1 MIKRLLKSVREFKK
15 DALLTPFFVVL
26 EVVME
31 VIIPPVMALLIDK
44 GNDGQDMAAI
54 WKYGI
59 ILVLCAMLALVFGAA
74 AGTFAARASTGFA
87 RNLRHD
93 MYYNVQNFSFS
104 NIDKFSTGSIV
115 TRLTTDV
122 TNVQNAFQMCTRIAV
137 RCPVM
142 LVFALFMAMKINSRM
157 ALVFLAVLPILAIGM
172 GILMKVVGPVFE
184 RAFKI
189 YDRMNTV
196 VQENV
201 RGIRVVKTYV
211 REDHETEKFE
221 GVSGM
226 LYRTFSKA
234 QKTMAGVM
242 PLMQFCMYACMLLI
256 SWFGARLIVGG
267 SMTTGELTSMF
278 SYAMQILMS
287 LMMVAM
293 VFVMITMAK
302 ASAER
307 VAEILDEQPD
317 LHNPA
322 NPIHEVKDGA
332 IEFDDVS
339 FSYKGDE
346 RKLALKNVNLHIKAG
361 QTVGILGGTGSAT
374 STLVQLIPRL
384 YDTTHGTVKVGGVD
398 VRDYDIEA
406 LRDQVAMVL
415 QKNVLFSGTIKEN
428 LRWGDENASDE
439 ELERV
444 CRLAQADEFIQQMPD
459 KYDTHIEQGG
469 SNVSGGQ
476 KQRLCI
482 ARALLKKPKI
492 LILDD
497 STSAVD
503 TKTDALIRKAFA
515 EEIPDTT
522 KIIIAQ
528 RVSSVQ
534 DADQIVI
541 LDGGT
546 VQAVGTHDEL
556 LAANTIF
563 QEIYNQQNRKGGE
576 EDWHDLRCADPPG
589 AAA

>member
-31 VIIPPVMALLIDK
+31 VIIPMVMALLIDK
-44 GNDGQDMAAI
+44 GIDGQDMAAI

-142 LVFALFMAMKINSRM
+142 LIFALFMAMKINSRM

-339 FSYKGDE
+339 FSYKGDAH
-346 RKLALKNVNLHIKAG
+346 KLALKNVNLHIKAG
-361 QTVGILGGTGSAT
+361 QTVGILGGTGSAK

-556 LAANTIF
+556 LAANTIY

-576 EDWHDLRCADPPG
+576 E
-589 AAA
+589 

>member
-31 VIIPPVMALLIDK
+31 VIIPLVMARLIDK
-44 GNDGQDMAAI
+44 GIDGQDMAAI

-59 ILVLCAMLALVFGAA
+59 ILVACAMLALVFGAA

-346 RKLALKNVNLHIKAG
+346 HKLALKNVNLHIKAG
-361 QTVGILGGTGSAT
+361 QTVGILGGTGSAK

-556 LAANTIF
+556 LAANTIY

-576 EDWHDLRCADPPG
+576 E
-589 AAA
+589 

>member
-31 VIIPPVMALLIDK
+31 VIIPMVMALLIDK
-44 GNDGQDMAAI
+44 GIDGQDMAAI

-278 SYAMQILMS
+278 SYAMQILMC

-361 QTVGILGGTGSAT
+361 QTVGILGGTGSAK

-384 YDTTHGTVKVGGVD
+384 YDTTHGTIKVGGVD

-428 LRWGDENASDE
+428 LRWGDENASDA

-556 LAANTIF
+556 LAANTIY

-576 EDWHDLRCADPPG
+576 E
-589 AAA
+589 

>member
-31 VIIPPVMALLIDK
+31 VIIPLVMALLIDK
-44 GNDGQDMAAI
+44 GIDGQDMAAI

-142 LVFALFMAMKINSRM
+142 LVFALFMAMRINSRM

-278 SYAMQILMS
+278 SFAMQILMS

-361 QTVGILGGTGSAT
+361 QTVGILGGTGSAK

-556 LAANTIF
+556 LAANTIY

-576 EDWHDLRCADPPG
+576 E
-589 AAA
+589 

>member
-15 DALLTPFFVVL
+15 DALLTPLFVVL

-31 VIIPPVMALLIDK
+31 VIIPLVMALLIDK
-44 GNDGQDMAAI
+44 GIDGQDMAAI

-184 RAFKI
+184 RVFKI

-346 RKLALKNVNLHIKAG
+346 RKLALKNVSLHIKAG
-361 QTVGILGGTGSAT
+361 QTVGILGGTGSAK

-428 LRWGDENASDE
+428 LRWGDENASDA

-556 LAANTIF
+556 LAANTIY

-576 EDWHDLRCADPPG
+576 K
-589 AAA
+589 

>member
-31 VIIPPVMALLIDK
+31 VIIPLVMALLIDK
-44 GNDGQDMAAI
+44 GIDGQDMAAI

-59 ILVLCAMLALVFGAA
+59 ILVLCAMLALMFGAA

-278 SYAMQILMS
+278 SFAMQILMS

-361 QTVGILGGTGSAT
+361 QTVGILGGTGSAK

-503 TKTDALIRKAFA
+503 TKTDALIRRAFA

-556 LAANTIF
+556 LAANTIY

-576 EDWHDLRCADPPG
+576 E
-589 AAA
+589 

>member
-31 VIIPPVMALLIDK
+31 VIIPLVMALLIDK
-44 GNDGQDMAAI
+44 GIDGQDMAAI

-59 ILVLCAMLALVFGAA
+59 ILVLCAMLALMFGAA

-142 LVFALFMAMKINSRM
+142 LVFALFMAMRINSRM

-307 VAEILDEQPD
+307 VAEILDEQSD

-361 QTVGILGGTGSAT
+361 QTVGILGGTGSAK

-482 ARALLKKPKI
+482 ARALLKKPMI

-556 LAANTIF
+556 LAANTIY

-576 EDWHDLRCADPPG
+576 E
-589 AAA
+589 

>member
-1 MIKRLLKSVREFKK
+1 MVKRLLKSVREFKK

-31 VIIPPVMALLIDK
+31 VIIPLVMALLIDK
-44 GNDGQDMAAI
+44 GIDGQDMAAI

-278 SYAMQILMS
+278 SFAMQILMS

-361 QTVGILGGTGSAT
+361 QTVGILGGTGSAK

-428 LRWGDENASDE
+428 LRWGDEKASDE

-556 LAANTIF
+556 LAANTIY

-576 EDWHDLRCADPPG
+576 E
-589 AAA
+589 